1 MVDKEERR
9 QVYRALMVPAYLEG
23 VQKTIKHWERWRMQP
38 KDVLI
43 AHVKKLAE
51 ECADRRM
58 EEVDSKEDPD
68 KP

>member
-1 MVDKEERR
+1 MDKEERR
-9 QVYRALMVPAYLEG
+9 QVYRALIVPAYLEG
-23 VQKTIKHWERWRMQP
+23 VQKTLKHWERWRRLSE
-38 KDVLI
+38 KELI

-58 EEVDSKEDPD
+58 GEMDNKEDPE